1 MTKEELKEAINAT
14 IVENGQK
21 GITAQV
27 LADILNEIV
36 ESSGSGGG
44 SGSAGTG
51 GVIGV
56 NMIDDPD
63 ENGIFGFLPNEE
75 RADAYQ
81 AILDLSMANKPVLA
95 VFYGDGTS
103 LISSSVSAGTGENG
117 DFHVVLTI
125 ALGEMFVIDFELN
138 SDGSMYAVEEEETIT
153 E

>member
-1 MTKEELKEAINAT
+1 MTKEELKEAIAST

-21 GITAQV
+21 AITAES
-27 LADILNEIV
+27 LANLLNEIV
-36 ESSGSGGG
+36 DSAGSGG
-44 SGSAGTG
+44 SG

-63 ENGIFGFLPNEE
+63 ENNQWGFLPNEE

-103 LISSSVSAGTGENG
+103 IISSSVSVGTGENG
-117 DFHVVLTI
+117 DFHVVLT
-125 ALGEMFVIDFELN
+125 LSFGELFVIDFELN
-138 SDGSMYAVEEEETIT
+138 SDGSMYAM
-153 E
+153 

>member
-51 GVIGV
+51 GVTITLGL
-56 NMIDDPD
+56 DLGTFSPFSD
-63 ENGIFGFLPNEE
+63 PNEGN
-75 RADAYQ
+75 ANAFQTLAQGLANNVAYP
-81 AILDLSMANKPVLA
+81 ANFILDYS
-95 VFYGDGTS
+95 
-103 LISSSVSAGTGENG
+103 
-117 DFHVVLTI
+117 
-125 ALGEMFVIDFELN
+125 ALGLGNMVFSIEGYYLAPETNQIYLMSAVIVEAFSGEILLN
-138 SDGSMYAVEEEETIT
+138 EDGSVTYIE
-153 E
+153 